1 MQLIVFKDYE
11 TLSLYAAE
19 EIIRLVKSKP
29 DAVICFA
36 SGDTPRLA
44 YKLLVEKSR
53 IENIDFSRVT
63 LVGLDEWVGIPPS
76 NEGSCHYFL
85 KTNLI
90 DQLNFTVSNIH
101 LFDALS
107 EHLQQEC
114 DRMDAVIASKNGI
127 DLMLVGLGMN
137 GHIGFNE
144 PGASFN
150 SYSQVI
156 ALDNITTAVGQK
168 YFIQATKLQRGISL
182 GLKHLSEAKRVL
194 LLANGNRKA
203 AIIKKVLEEE
213 VNELVPG
220 SIIRLHSNSAVLIDD
235 EAASL
240 LKK

>member
-1 MQLIVFKDYE
+1 MQLIVFKDHE
-11 TLSLYAAE
+11 ALSLYAAE

-29 DAVICFA
+29 DAIICFA

-44 YKLLVEKSR
+44 YKLLVEKSL
-53 IENIDFSRVT
+53 IEKIDFSRVI
-63 LVGLDEWVGIPPS
+63 LIGLDEWVGIPPS

-85 KTNLI
+85 KTNLVNK
-90 DQLNFTVSNIH
+90 LNFNKSNIH

-114 DRMDAVIASKNGI
+114 KRMDAVIASKNCI
-127 DLMLVGLGMN
+127 DLMLVGMGMN

-144 PGASFN
+144 PGSSFDN
-150 SYSQVI
+150 YSQVI
-156 ALDNITTAVGQK
+156 ELDSITTAVGQK
-168 YFIQATKLQRGISL
+168 YFNQATTLQRGITL
-182 GLKHLSEAKRVL
+182 GLKHLLEAKRVL
-194 LLANGNRKA
+194 LLANGIRKA

-213 VNELVPG
+213 VSPLVPG
-220 SIIRLHSNSAVLIDD
+220 SVIRLHANSAVLIDQ

>member
-1 MQLIVFKDYE
+1 MQLIIFKEYD

-53 IENIDFSRVT
+53 IEKIDFSRVT
-63 LVGLDEWVGIPPS
+63 LIGLDEWVGIPPA

-85 KTNLI
+85 ETNLI
-90 DQLNFTVSNIH
+90 DQLNFTESNIR

-107 EHLQQEC
+107 EDLRQEC
-114 DRMDAVIASKNGI
+114 DRMDAVIDSKSGI

-150 SYSQVI
+150 NYSQVI
-156 ALDNITTAVGQK
+156 TLDNITTSVGQK
-168 YFIQATKLQRGISL
+168 YFNQATTLQQGITL

-203 AIIKKVLEEE
+203 TIIKKVLEEE
-213 VNELVPG
+213 VNALVPG
-220 SIIRLHSNSAVLIDD
+220 SIIRLHSNSAVLIDE

>member
-168 YFIQATKLQRGISL
+168 YFNQATKLQRGISL